1 MREWLLR
8 HYVGA
13 VALLIAANATGW
25 TWAIQGRLHAIESK
39 ERLDRLERIE
49 RLLDK
54 ILDEVQPIIEAKN
67 SNVSIGG
74 SIYKAETK

>member
-1 MREWLLR
+1 MRAWLLR
-8 HYVGA
+8 HYVGV

-25 TWAIQGRLHAIESK
+25 TWTIHSRVVALESK
-39 ERLDRLERIE
+39 ERYDRLERIE
-49 RLLDK
+49 KQLDR
-54 ILDEVQPIIEAKN
+54 ILDEVQPIIEVRN